1 MIFSASV
8 ARWPAVLLIEYF
20 VLIIFLLKPEKSRS
34 TKLST
39 AVDNFVRNYFH
50 VYLNLSTR

>member
-1 MIFSASV
+1 MIFFSE
-8 ARWPAVLLIEYF
+8 RREMTGRLIDWVS
-20 VLIIFLLKPEKSRS
+20 VLITFLLKPEKSRPH
-34 TKLST
+34 KLST